1 MIFSALA
8 TILSTPYL
16 ATGQQSAPS
25 IGAAGNMSSKNS
37 WHEHL
42 QNGQVPRRD
51 RVNIP
56 VEYMNREWFSFADFT
71 ARIIT

>member
-1 MIFSALA
+1 MAPTMIFQCSALA
-8 TILSTPYL
+8 MILSTASYL
-16 ATGQQSAPS
+16 ASGQQSVPS
-25 IGAAGNMSSKNS
+25 IGAAGIMSSKNA

-56 VEYMNREWFSFADFT
+56 VDYMNRK
-71 ARIIT
+71 